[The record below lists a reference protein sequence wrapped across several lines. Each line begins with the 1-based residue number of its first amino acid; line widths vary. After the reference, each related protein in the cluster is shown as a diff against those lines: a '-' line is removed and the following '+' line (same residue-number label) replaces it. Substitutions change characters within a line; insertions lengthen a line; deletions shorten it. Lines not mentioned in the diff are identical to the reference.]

1 MPILLILPSISIIGS
16 DVTDPQN
23 PIGNVYENKQYAY
36 NFQLITNNGAD
47 SFNDRDQ
54 ISELFH
60 FNILVDNP
68 CQLYLSTIL
77 DTVSNSSVFSKSYYT
92 NDWFNINVESEVL
105 SLVLPYHPEFLF
117 FLKNYYEFFQTKS
130 FIVGLDYT
138 SVENELSPTLQ
149 FIDLMFTLTPICALL
164 IIYMSFYN
172 KANTENN
179 MVDSDYLSSSLL
191 VESEKEIASLDDLI
205 LAIIIVTYVFGCF
218 FYISSWNIMGS
229 YPELMLVI
237 YLIPFLIYLVFGMPT
252 VLLLDFSNYF
262 LMFIRGCGAY
272 SLFLAELMY
281 DYINAGAFYVRLS
294 VQWVRLFI
302 MFLTFIVMH
311 DTIAL
316 CLISNSLFA
325 GMIDYI
331 WESFS
336 NVAVTYGSIAYY
348 SLTSVFITLFRL
360 LFELGHTLF
369 VCTAQFIAFFA
380 ISFWF
385 FCFLYTFFTTNKFE
399 NYFLLKKNK
408 TA

>member
-1 MPILLILPSISIIGS
+1 
-16 DVTDPQN
+16 
-23 PIGNVYENKQYAY
+23 
-36 NFQLITNNGAD
+36 
-47 SFNDRDQ
+47 
-54 ISELFH
+54 
-60 FNILVDNP
+60 
-68 CQLYLSTIL
+68 
-77 DTVSNSSVFSKSYYT
+77 
-92 NDWFNINVESEVL
+92 
-105 SLVLPYHPEFLF
+105 
-117 FLKNYYEFFQTKS
+117 LKNSYEFFQTKVLV
-130 FIVGLDYT
+130 VGLDYS
-138 SVENELSPTLQ
+138 SVENEISPTLQ
-149 FIDLMFTLTPICALL
+149 FIDLLFVLTPICGLL
-164 IIYMSFYN
+164 VAYMSFYTN
-172 KANTENN
+172 AHAENN
-179 MVDSDYLSSSLL
+179 TVDSDYLSSSLL

-205 LAIIIVTYVFGCF
+205 LAVIIVTYVFGCF

-229 YPELMLVI
+229 YPELMLVV

-380 ISFWF
+380 IS
-385 FCFLYTFFTTNKFE
+385 C
-399 NYFLLKKNK
+399 
-408 TA
+408 